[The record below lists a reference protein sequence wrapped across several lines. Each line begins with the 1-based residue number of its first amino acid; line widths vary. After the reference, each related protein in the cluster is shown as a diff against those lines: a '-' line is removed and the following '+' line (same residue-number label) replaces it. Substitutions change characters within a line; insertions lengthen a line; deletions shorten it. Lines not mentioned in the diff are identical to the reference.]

1 MIEIEWLSDQ
11 QWNAGWIDD
20 PEAVQA
26 VCATLDQPEFSQ
38 TEAADLALSD
48 LPKEC
53 FLWKD
58 ALRVVKALHLKPE
71 DQKNV
76 GSCVSFGCA
85 RAIEYSNLVEIA
97 NGDQEEFK
105 YLCRPVIY
113 GGSRVEIG
121 GGKIRG
127 DGSIGAWAAKF
138 VTSYGVIDQGK
149 YAGYNLADYS
159 PALCREWGSK
169 GVPDALENFIK
180 EHKVS
185 NTTLVKTVDEAQKA
199 LAQGY
204 GISVCSNQGFTTR
217 RDPNGICYPSGS
229 WNHCMSITGYTTI
242 KDTLYFYIENSWG
255 QYLGTSNL
263 APNQANYAT
272 FLAKHDVV
280 ARMLAQND
288 SFAFAGLNGFKKR
301 KLDWTL

>member
-1 MIEIEWLSDQ
+1 MIEIEWLSDNN
-11 QWNAGWIDD
+11 WDAGWIKDD
-20 PEAVQA
+20 EAVESI
-26 VCATLDQPEFSQ
+26 CATLSHPDFSQ
-38 TEAADLALSD
+38 TDAANLAEAD

-71 DQKNV
+71 QQGNV
-76 GSCVSFGCA
+76 GTCVSFGTA
-85 RAIEYSNLVEIA
+85 RAIEYTNLIEIA

-138 VTSYGVIDQGK
+138 VTSYGVIDQGR
-149 YAGYNLADYS
+149 YAGYDLAVYN
-159 PALCREWGSK
+159 PTLCRDWGNK
-169 GVPDALENFIK
+169 GVPDVLEPYIK
-180 EHKVS
+180 EHKVT
-185 NTTLVKTVDEAQKA
+185 NTTQVKTITDAQKA
-199 LAQGY
+199 LCQGY
-204 GISVCSNQGFTTR
+204 GISICSNQGFTTR
-217 RDPNGICYPSGS
+217 RDANGICYPSGS
-229 WNHCMSITGYTTI
+229 WAHCMAITGYTTI
-242 KDTLYFYIENSWG
+242 KDTLYMYIENSWG
-255 QYLGTSNL
+255 DYLGTSNL

-288 SFAFAGLNGFKKR
+288 SWAFAGLNGFKKR